1 MGWWSL
7 CYGDGYIETLIIY
20 SLVANPE
27 IVVKKIQPVIDGKT
41 DSLSNQHAFFSDN
54 SPGLR
59 FSSEGWMHHSPD
71 ALIEANNSKLLYDL
85 TIEKVM
91 RGIPTFS
98 ISIRKFMRAYLE
110 SLSKNPRQ
118 IKTMTE
124 EIFTRDDWVYSA
136 WFPMPNTYILL
147 SPEFDR
153 EGLNFAEFDVSFWTG
168 KQLICVQLNQS
179 KTMIKSKRR
188 KIEYLESTHPNLKII
203 EIPSDRVPH
212 SDFPDNLFDDN
223 FNHFWRD
230 LSLPYGPTTQPTFTF
245 TT

>member
-20 SLVANPE
+20 GLVANPE

-41 DSLSNQHAFFSDN
+41 HSLSNQHAFFSDN

-98 ISIRKFMRAYLE
+98 ISIRKFVNAYLE
-110 SLSKNPRQ
+110 YVSKNIRQ
-118 IKTMTE
+118 IKTTKE
-124 EIFTRDDWVYSA
+124 EVFNQDDWVYSA
-136 WFPMPNTYILL
+136 WLPMPNTNILL
-147 SPEFDR
+147 ASEFDSG
-153 EGLNFAEFDVSFWTG
+153 GLNFAEFDVSFWTG
-168 KQLICVQLNQS
+168 KQLICIQLNQS

-203 EIPSDRVPH
+203 EIPSDRVTH
-212 SDFPDNLFDDN
+212 SDFPDKLFDDN

-230 LSLPYGPTTQPTFTF
+230 LSLPYGPTTQSTFTF
-245 TT
+245 TS